1 MKQVDIKDLSVDDL
15 TEKLQ
20 EQKDTLSKMKLSHS
34 VSPIENPMQ
43 IKQVRRTVARLN
55 TELRK
60 RKNRKTTLLSQ
71 FSNDDKTYEI
81 PSDDLEIGQQV
92 QTDVVNEIIKDA
104 VNQLSEK
111 FKIVIILR
119 DIQEI
124 SYEEISGIIGV
135 PIGTVKSRIN
145 RARLQLQVELKH
157 LRE

>member
-60 RKNRKTTLLSQ
+60 RA
-71 FSNDDKTYEI
+71 
-81 PSDDLEIGQQV
+81 V
-92 QTDVVNEIIKDA
+92 QAK
-104 VNQLSEK
+104 
-111 FKIVIILR
+111 
-119 DIQEI
+119 
-124 SYEEISGIIGV
+124 
-135 PIGTVKSRIN
+135 
-145 RARLQLQVELKH
+145 
-157 LRE
+157 